1 MKQCNKPV
9 QVLIVLAH
17 ALVGWMY
24 CGALIGVGRQFMSM
38 YVTLIVHAIGA
49 PFGFILISLLY
60 FKKFAFTS
68 PLQTALLFVG
78 FAVVM
83 DVFVVA
89 VFIEKSFEMFTSF
102 LGTWLPLALIF
113 LATYLT
119 GAISRSREISNTKE
133 GTMKTLLL
141 VMTVVFCISSVV
153 CPVFSEEKKP
163 EIKDGV
169 ITFPESAFPTVSLS
183 KFSFSFPPDSPKE
196 MLNVKG
202 KILRGEMVKE
212 ALGRVVHKSVA
223 YLIPL
228 SYKSDTKEISFYFA
242 WERGTG
248 GKPGQGR
255 IQGVLDLEN
264 ASTMKF
270 PGASNIAMEYRLY
283 FLKDSKIRLNA
294 SGGSSGDFTPVGNL
308 PE

>member
-38 YVTLIVHAIGA
+38 YATLIVHAIGA
-49 PFGFILISLLY
+49 PFGFFLISLFY
-60 FKKFAFTS
+60 FKKFSFTN
-68 PLQTALLFVG
+68 PLQTAIIFVG

-89 VFIEKSFEMFTSF
+89 MFIEKSFEMFTSF

-113 LATYLT
+113 LATCLT
-119 GAISRSREISNTKE
+119 GTISRSQETSKTKE

-141 VMTVVFCISSVV
+141 VMIVVFCVCSVIS
-153 CPVFSEEKKP
+153 PVWSEEKKP

-169 ITFPESAFPTVSLS
+169 ITFPESALPTISLS
-183 KFSFSFPPDSPKE
+183 KLSFNFPPDCPKE

-212 ALGRVVHKSVA
+212 ALGRVVNRSVA

-228 SYKSDTKEISFYFA
+228 SYKSDTKEISFYLA

-248 GKPGQGR
+248 GKPGQRR
-255 IQGVLDLEN
+255 IQGVFDLEN

-270 PGASNIAMEYRLY
+270 PGGSDIAMEYRLY

-294 SGGSSGDFTPVGNL
+294 SGGASGDFTPVGNL